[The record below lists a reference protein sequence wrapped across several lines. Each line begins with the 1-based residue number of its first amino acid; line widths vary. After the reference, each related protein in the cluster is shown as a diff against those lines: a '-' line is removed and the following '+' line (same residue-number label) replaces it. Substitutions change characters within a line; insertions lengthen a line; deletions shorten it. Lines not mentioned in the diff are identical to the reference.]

1 MFRNHIK
8 LLVVIGVLIPV
19 ANLFSQ
25 QNIVQ
30 FEHINLENGL
40 SQGSVYCVLQD
51 QKGFLW
57 FGTQDGL
64 NKYDGYQFTVY
75 RHNKY
80 DSNSLSDNCINAIHE
95 DSDGYLWIGTLSGGL
110 NRFDR
115 HTNSFKS
122 FQVRKDDPESI
133 SSNTISCIFQD
144 HSGKL
149 WVGTDNGL
157 NLMDGERFV
166 KFNNGQSRSFDIGDN
181 SVTCIYEDSQKS
193 LWFGTT
199 HGLYRYYPVT
209 QTFQR
214 ISLSSNADQNKLN
227 TITSLYEDKN
237 RNLFVGTNGRGL
249 FQCTLPDTSVQPG
262 FKPITFPGTV
272 RNEVSSL
279 VSDPDGNI
287 WIGYYDEGLIRWN
300 VVSDKHIHIRTNPA
314 QATSLSNDRVS
325 SLFFDK
331 FGNLWV
337 GTLNGI
343 NKVNLSNQKFASY
356 QIKPGLTGDIRN
368 SIFAITKDDVG
379 NIWTGSRGGLFLLN
393 KKQEL
398 IDYRHQPES
407 PGRGEDAIRSIY
419 IDNIARLWAGTEK
432 GTLELVDPAT
442 KTFQAIEIDSRWR
455 ENPIYVIRQD
465 DDDIL
470 WLGTMQGLYSLDP
483 ASKQIRNYDWQKT
496 IHTGT
501 KRREIRSIEVDDTGN
516 LWIGTRGAGL
526 FYFDKQKEIFTHF
539 QNNPSDPHS
548 ISNNVVGC
556 IYIEKGSDVIWL
568 GTASGFNK
576 FITGEKKFY
585 SYTEKDGLPN
595 DVVYGILPDED
606 GFLWL
611 STNNGIAKFD
621 PKGETFRKYDKSDGL
636 QGSEFNAGAYYRS
649 NDGELF
655 FGGINGYNSFY
666 PRNVKDNILLPE
678 VVLTGFKVLNEDV
691 GLSASLEYTDTI
703 NLTHKDYVFSF
714 EFSAIHLTAP
724 EKNRYAYT
732 LEGFDKNWVYTQ
744 RRFATYTNLDPG
756 KYIFRVKASN
766 NDGIWNDKG
775 LYINIFIKPPFWQTW
790 WFYGLATVFLGSIVW
805 TLYKFR
811 VGQIRKEEKLKTE
824 FNKRLADVE
833 MTALR
838 AQMNPHFL
846 FNCLNSINRFIV
858 RNDAETAS
866 SYLTKFS
873 RLIRLILQN
882 SKSPTIAL
890 KNELEALKL
899 YIDMEELRFENRFD
913 YHIHVD
919 DDIEVEYVEVP
930 PLLLQPYVENAIWH
944 GLMHKKAKGKLTIE
958 ITKEGKRL
966 QCMIEDNGIGR
977 RKAQELKSKSATRD
991 KSMGMKI
998 TTDRLNLYQKQ
1009 TEVQVI
1015 DLLDENGDPSGTR
1028 VILGMPYTTE
1038 LQRSPLL
1045 SRRIL

>member
-1 MFRNHIK
+1 MIK
-8 LLVVIGVLIPV
+8 IYIQFLVVIGI
-19 ANLFSQ
+19 LFPAAGIYCQ

-30 FEHINLENGL
+30 FEHINLEDGL

-80 DSNSLSDNCINAIHE
+80 DSSSLSDNCINAIHE
-95 DSDGYLWIGTLSGGL
+95 DNNGYLWIGTLSGGL

-115 HTNSFKS
+115 RTNSFKS
-122 FQVRKDDPESI
+122 FQVRKNDPGSI

-144 HSGKL
+144 HAGRI

-157 NLMDGERFV
+157 NRMDGERFI
-166 KFNNGQSRSFDIGDN
+166 KFNHDQWNRFDISGN
-181 SVTCIYEDSQKS
+181 SVTCIYEDSQKN

-199 HGLYRYYPVT
+199 QGLNRYDPTT
-209 QTFQR
+209 QSFQR
-214 ISLSSNADQNKLN
+214 ISLYPETDQKKFNY
-227 TITSLYEDKN
+227 ITSLYEDKN
-237 RNLFVGTNGRGL
+237 RNLLVGTNGGGL
-249 FQCTLPDTSVQPG
+249 FQCLLPNTSVPLS
-262 FKPITFPGTV
+262 FKRITFPGTI

-279 VSDPDGNI
+279 LSDPYGNI
-287 WIGYYDEGLIRWN
+287 WIGYQEEGLIRWN
-300 VVSDKHIHIRTNPA
+300 MARDEYIHIRTNPA
-314 QATSLSNDRVS
+314 QPTSLSNDRVS
-325 SLFFDK
+325 ALFFDK

-343 NKVNLSNQKFASY
+343 NKINLSNKKFVSY
-356 QIKPGLTGDIRN
+356 QNKPGLSGDISN
-368 SIFAITKDDVG
+368 SIFAIAKDTEG
-379 NIWTGSRGGLFLLN
+379 NIWTGTRGGLFLLN
-393 KKQEL
+393 TKQE
-398 IDYRHQPES
+398 IVEYHHQPETQ
-407 PGRGEDAIRSIY
+407 GRREDAIRSIY
-419 IDNIARLWAGTEK
+419 VDKNTRLWVGTEK
-432 GTLELVDPAT
+432 GTLEWVDPAT
-442 KTFQAIEIDSRWR
+442 GTFQAIVIDSRWR
-455 ENPIYVIRQD
+455 DNPIYTIRQD
-465 DDDIL
+465 DHNIL
-470 WLGTMQGLYSLDP
+470 WLGTMEGLYSLDP

-496 IHTGT
+496 IQTGT
-501 KRREIRSIEVDDTGN
+501 KRREIRSIEIDDAGN

-526 FYFDKQKEIFTHF
+526 FYFDKQKETFAHF
-539 QNNPSDPHS
+539 QNNPKDRHS
-548 ISNNVVGC
+548 ISNNVIAC
-556 IYIEKGSDVIWL
+556 IYIEKASGVIWL

-576 FITGEKKFY
+576 FIPSEKKFY

-595 DVVYGILPDED
+595 DVVYGIIPDED
-606 GFLWL
+606 GYLWL

-621 PKGETFRKYDKSDGL
+621 PAGETFRKYDKSDGL

-691 GLSASLEYTDTI
+691 GLAASLEYTDTI
-703 NLTHKDYVFSF
+703 TLTHKDYVFSF

-732 LEGFDKNWVYTQ
+732 LEGFDEDWVYTQ

-756 KYIFRVKASN
+756 RYIFKVKASN
-766 NDGIWNDKG
+766 NDGIWNKNG
-775 LYINIFIKPPFWQTW
+775 LSINIFIRPPFWQTW
-790 WFYGLATVFLGSIVW
+790 WFYALITVLVGSIIW
-805 TLYKFR
+805 TVYKFR
-811 VGQIRKEEKLKTE
+811 VGQIFKEEKLKTA
-824 FNKRLADVE
+824 FNKKLADVE

-866 SYLTKFS
+866 NYLTKFS

-890 KNELEALKL
+890 KSELEALKL
-899 YIDMEELRFENRFD
+899 YIDMEEMRFENRFD

-919 DDIEVEYVEVP
+919 DNIEVEYVEVP

-944 GLMHKKAKGKLTIE
+944 GLMHKEAKGKLIIE
-958 ITKEGKRL
+958 ITKEGNRL
-966 QCMIEDNGIGR
+966 RCMIEDNGIGR
-977 RKAQELKSKSATRD
+977 QKAHQLKSKSATRN
-991 KSMGMKI
+991 KPMGMKI

-1015 DLLDENGDPSGTR
+1015 DLLDVNGNPAGTR
-1028 VILGMPYTTE
+1028 VVLGMPYTIE
-1038 LQRSPLL
+1038 LQPSSIL
-1045 SRRIL
+1045 S